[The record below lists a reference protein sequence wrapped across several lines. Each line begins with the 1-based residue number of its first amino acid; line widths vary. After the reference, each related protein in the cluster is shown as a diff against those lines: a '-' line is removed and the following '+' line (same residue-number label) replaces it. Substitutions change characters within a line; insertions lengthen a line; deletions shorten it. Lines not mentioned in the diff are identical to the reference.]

1 MNDSKNK
8 LKLQINIYIYKQR
21 PHLGKHE
28 VLPSGTLYDILF
40 IEASTLS
47 KFSIYVKLLNN
58 DKCIYFNVLIKFKE
72 FVYIYNFTCF
82 ELIRMDIKS
91 HRKCRNKKKKINF
104 LHKTNFNAKLQ

>member
-21 PHLGKHE
+21 PHLGKYE

-58 DKCIYFNVLIKFKE
+58 DNCIYFNVLIKFKE

-82 ELIRMDIKS
+82 ELIRMNIKS
-91 HRKCRNKKKKINF
+91 HRKCRNKKKKSQF
-104 LHKTNFNAKLQ
+104 ST